1 MTARPASMWWHS
13 LSGCAAQ
20 PERLC
25 HQRRGSILVAVL
37 ISTVLA
43 AMVAASLLFRMQAE
57 TTAAGGTGQSEQAH
71 AAAISGLRKAVM
83 ILADTPHDA
92 VLWYD
97 NEDLFRSQFVCDDG
111 TNQWF
116 FTIFAAN
123 EFDDEDVRYGLT
135 DLGGRINL
143 NFADEATLMGLPNM
157 TRELAHHLIDYRDA
171 DADAMDEG
179 LEEQQMDDAAGR
191 TWVVKNGPLATL
203 EELLLIKGYDATIV
217 YGEDAN
223 FNGMLDPNE
232 DDEDD
237 VFPPD
242 DGNGVLNRGLRG
254 CAVAVSYGPD
264 VGKSGRG
271 RYNLNLDSGA
281 AARAGLSSKTQEFIK
296 LYRSEENM
304 FVHPSQLLEMR
315 YRLKS
320 TVYEERSR
328 RSSRRRR
335 GSRARR
341 VKYAAGTWI
350 DSGVDRGSLA
360 KVMDKLTT
368 ASSGGRGILP
378 GRVNV
383 NTAPADALM
392 AIPGIDVGL
401 AEAIVTDRQEL
412 TGEFLDEERTDAR
425 ATTAWLY
432 TEGLVDAETFRTI
445 APKLCARGYQYHVQC
460 VGFGWPSGRFC
471 VIEAVV
477 DIAGPKPRV
486 TYLRDITRLGL
497 PFAID
502 MEKERGL

>member
-1 MTARPASMWWHS
+1 
-13 LSGCAAQ
+13 
-20 PERLC
+20 
-25 HQRRGSILVAVL
+25 VL
-37 ISTVLA
+37 ISAVLA

-57 TTAAGGTGQSEQAH
+57 TTAAGGAGDAAQAH
-71 AAAISGLRKAVM
+71 AAAISGLRKALM

-111 TNQWF
+111 TNEWY

-143 NFADEATLMGLPNM
+143 NFADEETLLRLPNM
-157 TRELAHHLIDYRDA
+157 TRELAHCLIDYRDA
-171 DADAMDEG
+171 DAEAMDEG
-179 LEEQQMDDAAGR
+179 LEEQQIDEAAGR

-203 EELLLIKGYDATIV
+203 EELLLVKGFDGTIV

-232 DDEDD
+232 DDEDE

-242 DGNGVLNRGLRG
+242 DGNGELNRGLRG

-264 VGKSGRG
+264 VSKNGRG
-271 RYNLNLDSGA
+271 RYNLNLDSSA
-281 AARAGLSSKTQEFIK
+281 AARAGLGSKTQEFIR
-296 LYRSEENM
+296 LYRDEQNV

-320 TVYEERSR
+320 TVYEESSS

-335 GSRARR
+335 GSSRRR
-341 VKYAAGTWI
+341 VKYAAGTVI
-350 DSGVDRGSLA
+350 DSGVDRGNLA

-368 ASSGGRGILP
+368 ATSGGRGVLP

-401 AEAIVTDRQEL
+401 AEAIVSDRQEL

-432 TEGLVDAETFRTI
+432 TEGLVDAETFRAI

-477 DIAGPKPRV
+477 DIAGGKPRV
-486 TYLRDITRLGL
+486 TYIRDVTRLGL

-502 MEKERGL
+502 MEEEVGP